1 MPGIVLLGAQWGDEG
16 KGKVTDLLADEMHMV
31 VRYQG
36 GNNAGHTVI
45 CEGQVLKLHLI
56 PSGILYPHIISV
68 VGNGVVVNP
77 RVILE
82 EMENLHSLGIST
94 DNLRISCNAHLI
106 LPCHEVLD
114 GLSDDARG
122 GGGLGT
128 TRRGI
133 GPGYADKA
141 MRVGLRAQ
149 DLLDAEVLR
158 DKAKALF
165 QEKNRVI
172 VSIYGGEPLDVRRE
186 VERLEEQAEA
196 LRPYITDT
204 ARLVRE
210 ALREGRNV
218 LFEGAQGTLLD
229 LDHGTYPYV
238 TSSNPT
244 AGGACTGTGAG
255 PRDLDEI
262 IGVAKAYLTR
272 VGEGPFPTEQ
282 DNEVGWAMQEMG
294 REFGTTTGR
303 KRRCGWLDL
312 VLLRYAVQVNSLTA
326 LAVTKL
332 DVLSQFDRLRVC
344 VAYRLGGEQLEDYPP
359 LEKAFRECV
368 PLYEEMPGWGCDI
381 TGATRLEELPREA
394 RAYLEFVQERAGVP
408 IKIVSVGPDRTQTI
422 MVDGEVRVPQ
432 QGRFLFQDDL
442 PF

>member
-16 KGKVTDLLADEMHMV
+16 KGKVTDLMADDMHMV

-36 GNNAGHTVI
+36 GNNAGHTII
-45 CEGQVLKLHLI
+45 CEGRTLKLHLI

-68 VGNGVVVNP
+68 VGNGVVLNP

-82 EMENLHSLGIST
+82 EMENLRALGIST

-106 LPCHEVLD
+106 LRCHEVLD

-133 GPGYADKA
+133 GPTYADKA

-149 DLLDAEVLR
+149 DLLDRRVLR
-158 DKAKALF
+158 EKAAALF
-165 QEKNRVI
+165 GEKNRVI
-172 VSIYGGEPLDVRRE
+172 REIYGGEPLDVE
-186 VERLEEQAEA
+186 EELALLEEQAEK
-196 LRPYITDT
+196 LRPFVTD
-204 ARLVRE
+204 ASRLVRE

-244 AGGACTGTGAG
+244 AGGVCTGAG
-255 PRDLDEI
+255 VGPRDIDEI

-282 DNEVGWAMQEMG
+282 DNEVGAAMQEAG

-312 VLLRYAVQVNSLTA
+312 VLLRYAVRLNTLTA
-326 LAVTKL
+326 LAITKL
-332 DVLSQFDRLRVC
+332 DVLSQFDELRVC
-344 VAYRLGGEQLEDYPP
+344 VAYRLRGRRIDDFPSVGEDFAGCDPVYEDLRGWGSDISGAARLED
-359 LEKAFRECV
+359 
-368 PLYEEMPGWGCDI
+368 
-381 TGATRLEELPREA
+381 LPRQA
-394 RAYLEFVQERAGVP
+394 RDYLDFIREMAGIP
-408 IKIVSVGPDRTQTI
+408 IKVVSVGPDRRQTI
-422 MVDGEVRVPQ
+422 LVDGEQRVPG

>member
-16 KGKVTDLLADEMHMV
+16 KGKVTDLLADDMHMV

-36 GNNAGHTVI
+36 GNNAGHTII
-45 CEGQVLKLHLI
+45 CEGRILKLHLI
-56 PSGILYPHIISV
+56 PSGILYPHIVSV

-82 EMENLHSLGIST
+82 EMENLRSLGIST

-133 GPGYADKA
+133 GPAYADKA
-141 MRVGLRAQ
+141 MRVGLRAE
-149 DLLDAEVLR
+149 DLLERGVLR
-158 DKAKALF
+158 EKAESLF
-165 QEKNRVI
+165 REKNRVI

-186 VERLEEQAEA
+186 LERLEEQAEA
-196 LRPYITDT
+196 LRPFITDT
-204 ARLVRE
+204 SHLVRE
-210 ALREGRNV
+210 ALSEGRNV

-244 AGGACTGTGAG
+244 AGGVCTGSGAG

-282 DNEVGWAMQEMG
+282 DNEVGSAMQEKG

-312 VLLRYAVQVNSLTA
+312 VLLRYAVRVNTLTA

-332 DVLSQFDRLRVC
+332 DVLSQFDRLKIC
-344 VAYRLGGEQLEDYPP
+344 VAYRRKGKPMKDRPASSA
-359 LEKAFRECV
+359 AFRECEPV
-368 PLYEEMPGWGCDI
+368 YEEMPGWGCDI
-381 TGATRLEELPREA
+381 SGVTRLEELPGEA
-394 RAYLEFVQERAGVP
+394 RRYLEFIQDAAGVP
-408 IKIVSVGPDRTQTI
+408 VKIISVGPDRSQTI
-422 MVDGEVRVPQ
+422 MVDGEVRAPR

-442 PF
+442 PL